1 MPLLLR
7 FKSRSGKNIKITEQI
22 AGKNEELCS
31 KLLEDNNRA
40 IFHAIRE
47 NEYEDERITEAIFQ
61 RWLKGV
67 GKKPVSWTTL
77 VATLRK
83 IPSVSSLVRDI
94 EEHFSKSIIII
105 LATVH
110 YNKYVPLTD
119 PGAVQAGGP
128 IGDAG
133 LV

>member
-1 MPLLLR
+1 M
-7 FKSRSGKNIKITEQI
+7 
-22 AGKNEELCS
+22 AGGNGELCS
-31 KLLEDNNRA
+31 KLLEDNNGA
-40 IFHAIRE
+40 IFHDIE
-47 NEYEDERITEAIFQ
+47 KKYEYEGETRITEAIFQ

-67 GKKPVSWTTL
+67 GKKPVSWTML

-83 IPSVSSLVRDI
+83 IPSLSSLVRDI

-128 IGDAG
+128 TGDAG

>member
-1 MPLLLR
+1 M
-7 FKSRSGKNIKITEQI
+7 

-31 KLLEDNNRA
+31 KLLEDNTGA
-40 IFHAIRE
+40 IFYAIKK
-47 NEYEDERITEAIFQ
+47 EYEYEGETRITKAIFQ
-61 RWLKGV
+61 RWLEGV

-83 IPSVSSLVRDI
+83 IPSLSSLVRDI

-128 IGDAG
+128 TGDAG